1 MGKILAQIVDRES
14 RDATIKPVKGF
25 SGVETIQTVYERY
38 KIWIPSQMDA
48 NIPVEQLEWARKKTM
63 NSGLGG
69 FQSFEPV
76 VPAGSFVIIEE
87 DDNGDWVI
95 GEVLPNVVCDEIS
108 SEFVP
113 GKASSGFPPTYYQ
126 GLQKVPTTAQTSDGG
141 GLVCELPQ
149 TPQASLEDEKQN
161 KHNKTETIY
170 TACKKVDFD
179 AANEE
184 IEKLIKDV
192 EDLRT
197 GLLGEDS
204 FLATSQEFVNQVQDK
219 VNSASAKITELTADL
234 VQEIRKYVLRKV
246 NAGINDLTGNAPL
259 STRYI
264 VNEAKDGALS
274 TISCL
279 FANIL
284 ANLENLI
291 YDLLSQLIDYVL
303 NTSTCL
309 IENFISNF
317 IGQIVA
323 QLTELINIILEP
335 ISSLLGSVISFT
347 SEILDFVISILDFLL
362 CKEENL
368 CPQIEKYNPLD
379 GPVVSGG
386 SLTLDINSIFESAKG
401 VADSFQGIIDIP
413 ENIEDYEFVFDAQ
426 AALDATL
433 DSCNVGFEEC
443 GVPSVVFWG
452 GSGSGA
458 TGNAVV
464 NAVGDIIGVDLV
476 LPGDYEQAPIIDFE
490 DNCGNGVGAEAIP
503 VLGDNIVVEV
513 AEDTEEQPITR
524 HEIRFDEDGEISI
537 CDATDVEIIIAGAAG
552 ADGLNGNLGNAGRVG
567 TLPYALGE
575 TITSRTL
582 KIQVGKKGI
591 GSSGGRSS
599 YAQGGN
605 GSNGG
610 GGGGGATAVYDEALG
625 RYTIVAA
632 GGGGG
637 AAAGGGESSGIAVGL
652 GFGRVRD
659 AMSSDSS
666 SPLPGKNASNGG
678 GGGGGG
684 SQPSN
689 EPGNGDGGN
698 GRDGNGGA
706 SGFDTRVAEFSYDG
720 YSNVGD
726 GYVVV
731 SFTGRICEEKQ
742 TTTKTVR
749 PVTGVVITNPGY
761 GYLPSPNGSKGGMG
775 RVWADRCQTVVR
787 RANRS
792 WDAPY
797 SEGNV
802 IRLYYG
808 DRITLPGQS
817 EVVIDCDF
825 NAIELPGC
833 IETGEKYCYK
843 DMRGFDDGS
852 SGGTS
857 LENFN
862 IKSMVG
868 FDDIRGS
875 NPRVTPP
882 VSIEHQ
888 KLWEEVAQ
896 SERAQELLEE
906 DRKEIEAAGVP
917 HFGRPDQFG
926 FLNDYPYARE
936 LGFSDSDI
944 RYYLEGFYSKL
955 LGKRLGPLMRVKLED
970 PTFGPLPKRL
980 SGAGGAG
987 VFDCETDYPYA
998 LSLGFNDKD
1007 IRYYLEN
1014 VYRGKIDECMQR
1026 KLNDANF
1033 GRVNYYVEL
1042 TAPGCPPDQ
1051 LVGDY
1056 EVISEIGDVY
1066 IDDGGFGYQPGDT
1079 ATVLD
1084 CSGNPDSSAKV
1095 EITVDQRGVIT
1106 SAKVINPGANYTCI
1120 PEIIINT
1127 GTGYNA
1133 RLIPV
1138 LKFTRAE
1145 DVPPGTQVLQV
1156 IDCVGRV

>member
-1 MGKILAQIVDRES
+1 MGKIIAQIVDRS
-14 RDATIKPVKGF
+14 RDKTIKPVKGF
-25 SGVETIQTVYERY
+25 SGVETIRTVYERY

-63 NSGLGG
+63 NSGHGG
-69 FQSFEPV
+69 IESFESIIQT
-76 VPAGSFVIIEE
+76 GSFVVIEE

-95 GEVLPNVVCDEIS
+95 DEVLPNVVCDEIS
-108 SEFVP
+108 SEFVF
-113 GKASSGFPPTYYQ
+113 GKASSGFSPTYYQ
-126 GLQKVPTTAQTSDGG
+126 GLQKVPTTAQTPDGG

-149 TPQASLEDEKQN
+149 TPQASLEDEKQQ

-219 VNSASAKITELTADL
+219 VNSASAKIAELTADL

-264 VNEAKDGALS
+264 VNEAKDKGLS
-274 TISCL
+274 TLSCL
-279 FANIL
+279 FAKIL

-503 VLGDNIVVEV
+503 VLGEVTVETGIGTDGTGIVV
-513 AEDTEEQPITR
+513 
-524 HEIRFDEDGEISI
+524 
-537 CDATDVEIIIAGAAG
+537 DVVDVDDVG
-552 ADGLNGNLGNAGRVG
+552 VG
-567 TLPYALGE
+567 TG
-575 TITSRTL
+575 
-582 KIQVGKKGI
+582 
-591 GSSGGRSS
+591 
-599 YAQGGN
+599 
-605 GSNGG
+605 
-610 GGGGGATAVYDEALG
+610 
-625 RYTIVAA
+625 
-632 GGGGG
+632 
-637 AAAGGGESSGIAVGL
+637 
-652 GFGRVRD
+652 
-659 AMSSDSS
+659 
-666 SPLPGKNASNGG
+666 
-678 GGGGGG
+678 
-684 SQPSN
+684 
-689 EPGNGDGGN
+689 
-698 GRDGNGGA
+698 
-706 SGFDTRVAEFSYDG
+706 
-720 YSNVGD
+720 
-726 GYVVV
+726 
-731 SFTGRICEEKQ
+731 
-742 TTTKTVR
+742 TTTTTGI
-749 PVTGVVITNPGY
+749 TGVVITNPGY

-797 SEGNV
+797 SEGNI

-852 SGGTS
+852 SGTS

-882 VSIEHQ
+882 ISIEHQ
-888 KLWEEVAQ
+888 NLVKQLSETERGRELFEEERKLVESGAVT
-896 SERAQELLEE
+896 
-906 DRKEIEAAGVP
+906 D
-917 HFGRPDQFG
+917 FGRPDQFG
-926 FLNDYPYARE
+926 FTNDYPYARE

-944 RYYLEGFYSKL
+944 RYYLEGFYSKI
-955 LGKRLGPLMRVKLED
+955 LGKRLGPLMKLKLED
-970 PTFGPLPKRL
+970 PNFGPLPKALRGGGT
-980 SGAGGAG
+980 SGI
-987 VFDCETDYPYA
+987 FDCETDYPYA

-1033 GRVNYYVEL
+1033 GRVDYYVEL

-1084 CSGNPDSSAKV
+1084 CSGNPDASAKV

-1106 SAKVINPGANYTCI
+1106 NAKVINPGANYTCI

-1127 GTGYNA
+1127 DTGYNA